1 MELLFALCLLT
12 SFSVAPFSAAV
23 TAAAAVTAEATSG
36 RARRADGK
44 HRRKAQTRRRARGE
58 LASHTNASSTAS
70 LSDSS
75 TPAVGVCRATRINDP
90 GHCESGL
97 SGSWTTRS
105 HGISDL
111 EQCAAKCRLCVGLRA
126 RGLGRPYSPLAPNL
140 YRSSDPNHE
149 PRCHLRAGCSFISFS
164 ARSGEL
170 LCLDMYTPG
179 RSHGYTR
186 TCGAGQLVPPR
197 GGPRYARAPC
207 EPATCRIV
215 APQAT
220 ALGSVSASCR

>member
-75 TPAVGVCRATRINDP
+75 TVGVCRATRINDP

-126 RGLGRPYSPLAPNL
+126 RGLGRPYSPLAPDL
-140 YRSSDPNHE
+140 YRNSDPNHE

-164 ARSGEL
+164 ARSGDCSVL
-170 LCLDMYTPG
+170 ICTPC

>member
-1 MELLFALCLLT
+1 MMELLFALCLLT
-12 SFSVAPFSAAV
+12 SLSVAPFSAAV

-126 RGLGRPYSPLAPNL
+126 RGLGRPYSPLAPTYTVTL
-140 YRSSDPNHE
+140 TLTMSPDAICVQGAASSHSRQGAVNCSVLICIRPAAAMDTHVPAAQGSLC
-149 PRCHLRAGCSFISFS
+149 PR
-164 ARSGEL
+164 GEDHGTRVHRVNQPRVASWHRRRL
-170 LCLDMYTPG
+170 L
-179 RSHGYTR
+179 
-186 TCGAGQLVPPR
+186 LVP
-197 GGPRYARAPC
+197 
-207 EPATCRIV
+207 
-215 APQAT
+215 
-220 ALGSVSASCR
+220 